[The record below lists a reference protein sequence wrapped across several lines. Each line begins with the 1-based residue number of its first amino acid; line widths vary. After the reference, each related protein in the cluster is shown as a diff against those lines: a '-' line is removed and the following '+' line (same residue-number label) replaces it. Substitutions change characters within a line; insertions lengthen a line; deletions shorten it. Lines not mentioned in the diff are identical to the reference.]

1 MKMDES
7 NFDLLRRLIHE
18 EMGEVFLTKDVSE
31 HPKMLAA
38 HGLREGNQTYNKSV
52 GVFLSQ
58 NRGRLG
64 IEKDPSKTTSNARWI
79 KNSGTSQPP
88 QPPPQKDSLEIPTN
102 SSPAK
107 DLNSDDLGPQS
118 TSDNAFTAKMRRH
131 QSWYRAKVL
140 RLPFGT
146 GPQAKSKHYYGNMLT
161 QKDGA
166 AGKNFLTPEIAKV
179 AKKRVAQNKG
189 TVEPFRLFHN
199 MLSSQPMCFILFGP
213 LVIDL
218 DLARKLIDAL
228 VPERVVRV
236 LRVEIEWAPE
246 PKSEYLNDRTAF
258 DAFVEYLDAEGKK
271 YALGIETKLTEPFS
285 QKEYDSESYRRW
297 MKFNDA
303 PWKADAESRVAAI
316 AHNQLWRDHLLAF
329 ALEKHRKSKYS
340 RCHFML
346 VRHPDDQ
353 ACEKITNTYRS
364 LLSNEDSFIDMPMDR
379 LIDSWLPRVQD
390 EKNKC
395 WLEAFQERYLN
406 L

>member
-1 MKMDES
+1 MKMDEVDR
-7 NFDLLRRLIHE
+7 DLLKRVIQKRE
-18 EMGEVFLTKDVSE
+18 GSEFFTTDVSE
-31 HPKMLAA
+31 DPEMLRG
-38 HGLREGNQTYNKSV
+38 HHLDLPNPSYNGMV
-52 GVFLSQ
+52 GRVL
-58 NRGRLG
+58 GRYQKYFE
-64 IEKDPSKTTSNARWI
+64 IERDYSKGGSNARWI

-88 QPPPQKDSLEIPTN
+88 HQKASLEIPTN
-102 SSPAK
+102 SSSAK

-199 MLSSQPMCFILFGP
+199 MLSSQPMCFNLFGP
-213 LVIDL
+213 LVNDL

-364 LLSNEDSFIDMPMDR
+364 LLSNEESFIDMPMDR

-390 EKNKC
+390 EKNKS